1 MDNSVEPFS
10 LVTSLIS
17 PPGHLFEEMSAPTRS
32 KEPHKAKK
40 SLLNAS
46 PSSFNRGHLSGSVNL
61 PYSSAFGPDGELVQ
75 CPGTGVLHSF
85 RGRVI
90 VVISHAMKSGTT
102 VRTENDPGIRGLT
115 RD

>member
-1 MDNSVEPFS
+1 
-10 LVTSLIS
+10 
-17 PPGHLFEEMSAPTRS
+17 MSAPTQS
-32 KEPHKAKK
+32 KVSNKAKQ
-40 SLLNAS
+40 SLLNTS

-102 VRTENDPGIRGLT
+102 VIKLLWELHDTGLV
-115 RD
+115 